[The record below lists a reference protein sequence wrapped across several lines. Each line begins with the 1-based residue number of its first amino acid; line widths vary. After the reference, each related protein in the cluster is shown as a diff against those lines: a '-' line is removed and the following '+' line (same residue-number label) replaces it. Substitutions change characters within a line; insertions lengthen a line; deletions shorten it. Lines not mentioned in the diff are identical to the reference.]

1 MRFTKSDYNPLRSIL
16 VLFGTE
22 KPYPITD
29 EHWNSLVELLTL
41 GGIEPESDLEVLECI
56 NQLQELGLLEVV
68 KQQVKSGYIIKI
80 KSKYNE
86 QQIRK

>member
-1 MRFTKSDYNPLRSIL
+1 MRFTKSDNNPLRSIL

-68 KQQVKSGYIIKI
+68 KQQVKGGYIIKI